1 MLDKA
6 RTKAR
11 TAPVAV
17 RSPLPFE
24 PNASWPLQNGIAA
37 SALVRGVFAQIETQG
52 LHSGN
57 LRGRSSTL
65 ARFANEQDAS
75 LWYVQSN
82 DARSWKVQLG
92 IRSTK
97 TGEYHLDWS
106 VRVECREESGVVDV
120 GITTPGYLTLDKALV
135 NGNTHDRVRDLL
147 VAAFRGTDGGV
158 SAAAEARIGA
168 RSLKAGSMLDETV
181 DFAKFGDCEI
191 RTVLPTEDLA
201 GVLRRV
207 GMPTV
212 EVSPNRQVFRLGLD
226 RPGVPQSVGT
236 VSWDEA
242 READVLTLRLSFA
255 LQATGSMFLDTMAAR
270 AASSLAK
277 RVRGYVAARDSSLR
291 WSGPDL
297 YSWTW

>member
-11 TAPVAV
+11 TAPAAI

-37 SALVRGVFAQIETQG
+37 GALVRGVFAQIETQG
-52 LHSGN
+52 LQSGN
-57 LRGRSSTL
+57 LRGRSSAL
-65 ARFANEQDAS
+65 ARFVNEQSSS
-75 LWYVQSN
+75 LWYVQSD
-82 DARSWKVQLG
+82 DARSWKVRLG
-92 IRSTK
+92 IRSSK

-106 VRVECREESGVVDV
+106 IRVECREESGVVDV
-120 GITTPGYLTLDKALV
+120 GITTPGYLTIDKALV

-147 VAAFRGTDGGV
+147 VAAFRGADGAV
-158 SAAAEARIGA
+158 SAAAEAQIGA
-168 RSLKAGSMLDETV
+168 RSLQDATMLDEAV
-181 DFAKFGDCEI
+181 DFAKFGDCVI

-207 GMPTV
+207 AMPTV
-212 EVSPNRQVFRLGLD
+212 EVAPNRQVFRLGLD
-226 RPGVPQSVGT
+226 RPGVPQSIGT
-236 VSWDEA
+236 VSWDDA

-255 LQATGSMFLDTMAAR
+255 LQATGSMFLDAMAAR
-270 AASSLAK
+270 AAASLAR
-277 RVRGYVAARDSSLR
+277 RVRGYVAARDSSLQ

-297 YSWTW
+297 HSWAW